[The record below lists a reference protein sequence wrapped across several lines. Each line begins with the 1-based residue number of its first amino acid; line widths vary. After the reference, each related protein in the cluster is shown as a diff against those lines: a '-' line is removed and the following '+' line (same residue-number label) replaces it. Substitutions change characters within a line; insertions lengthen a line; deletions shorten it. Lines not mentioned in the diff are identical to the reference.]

1 MGDRTLKALRKY
13 LNVRRAGEG
22 VQEVFT
28 TREGRRI
35 TYAGGQRAVPQRT
48 AAAQMPTLSPV

>member
-35 TYAGGQRAVPQRT
+35 TTQAASAPCRNERPQRRC
-48 AAAQMPTLSPV
+48 PR